1 MTISLPISA
10 NKIPPGME
18 LVSASRYR
26 IPILDILSIEEE
38 DFTLGGPGLVDDVFS
53 LGSNSQ
59 TGKFY
64 FLFTE
69 KIEEAKACFSSF
81 TSVFNDCIDA
91 LFISETF
98 SATLKINSSL
108 FKIFVSKFSVI
119 GKIFSLI
126 DLIVSFALPF
136 TMFSNFT

>member
-26 IPILDILSIEEE
+26 IPILDIISIEEE

-98 SATLKINSSL
+98 SVAILNPSRRLPNSINGI
-108 FKIFVSKFSVI
+108 K
-119 GKIFSLI
+119 
-126 DLIVSFALPF
+126 
-136 TMFSNFT
+136 NY